1 MFKNILSFLK
11 KPRIST
17 PLFVISSLT
26 TLILLGLFF
35 FALQVN
41 WRYQMLSDTNQNQIH
56 LKQLNHTDPLITPT
70 PNFNNKLAGPI
81 INNQDPIIGPG
92 DAEITIVEF
101 SDFEC
106 QFCHEQEK
114 IIQRILNEYKDK
126 IKLIWKDYPSY
137 NPNSPSFKAA
147 LAARCA
153 NQQGKFW
160 EYHDWLFENETIVQN
175 QTFLELA
182 EKLEMNKAIFKKCLT
197 EQTTVD
203 LVKDNIYEAN
213 ALDIQGIPFI
223 FINQNEIMGK
233 ISFQELKQL
242 IDKELIK

>member
-1 MFKNILSFLK
+1 MFKNILNFLK
-11 KPRIST
+11 KPKIST

-41 WRYQMLSDTNQNQIH
+41 WRYQMLYNASQNQLQ

-70 PNFNNKLAGPI
+70 PNFNNQLASPI
-81 INNQDPIIGPG
+81 INNQDPAIGP
-92 DAEITIVEF
+92 DNAKIIIVEF

-114 IIQRILNEYKDK
+114 TIQGILNEYPNEV
-126 IKLIWKDYPSY
+126 KLIWKDYPSY
-137 NPNSPSFKAA
+137 NTNSPSFRASV
-147 LAARCA
+147 AARCA
-153 NQQGKFW
+153 DQQGKFW
-160 EYHDWLFENETIVQN
+160 EYHDWLFEDKTIVKN
-175 QTFLELA
+175 QTFSELA
-182 EKLEMNKAIFKKCLT
+182 DKLKLNKNDFKKCFDKQIT
-197 EQTTVD
+197 AD
-203 LVKDNIYEAN
+203 LIKDNIYEAN

-223 FINQNEIMGK
+223 FINQNEIMGE

-242 IDKELIK
+242 IDKELTK